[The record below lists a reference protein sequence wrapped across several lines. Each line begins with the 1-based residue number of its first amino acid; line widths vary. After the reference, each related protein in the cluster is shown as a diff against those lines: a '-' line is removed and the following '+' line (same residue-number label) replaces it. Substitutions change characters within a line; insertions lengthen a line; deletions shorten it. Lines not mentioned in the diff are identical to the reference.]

1 MDGIQGIERD
11 ALALVPSDDLVQPQ
25 SLVPII
31 DHQGGAYGKRFIVIR
46 RKLRRPQLALSC
58 HKFGKVED
66 TFNFY

>member
-11 ALALVPSDDLVQPQ
+11 ALALVPSDYLVQPQ

-46 RKLRRPQLALSC
+46 RKLTRPQLCLFIHNS
-58 HKFGKVED
+58 GIS
-66 TFNFY
+66 